1 VVVASCGATDST
13 RVGFKQ
19 AADEQQVLAEL
30 SALYAEVDAM
40 YVGWS
45 CPSSSECCRFGITGK
60 QPFVTS
66 IEMTALEGA
75 VARRGGLPSKK
86 KRALPLTDNPEKER
100 VCPLLSREGKCSV
113 YADRPLGC
121 RTFYC
126 NRAQRG
132 DGPGRDQLRQIV
144 QRLTDLAA
152 RHRFG
157 GEVSRPL
164 DHVLRG
170 WPSS

>member
-1 VVVASCGATDST
+1 MA
-13 RVGFKQ
+13 RFKQ
-19 AADEQQVLAEL
+19 EQDEDKLLAEL
-30 SALYAEVDAM
+30 TALYAEVAAM
-40 YVGWS
+40 YEDWS
-45 CPSSSECCRFGITGK
+45 CPSSTECCRFGITGK

-66 IEMTALEGA
+66 IELRALERA
-75 VARRGGLPSKK
+75 VARRGGMPSKK
-86 KRALPLTDNPEKER
+86 RRALPLTTDAEKER
-100 VCPLLSREGKCSV
+100 MCPLLSREGKCSV

-126 NRAQRG
+126 SRATRG
-132 DGPGRDQLRQIV
+132 AGPARDELRHIV
-144 QRLTDLAA
+144 QRLTDLAS

-157 GEVSRPL
+157 GEQPRPL

>member
-1 VVVASCGATDST
+1 MTARAAQSA
-13 RVGFKQ
+13 RVRFKQ
-19 AADEQQVLAEL
+19 HQDEQELLQELA
-30 SALYAEVDAM
+30 ALYAEVDAL
-40 YVGWS
+40 YAGWS

-66 IEMTALEGA
+66 IELTALERA

-86 KRALPLTDNPEKER
+86 KRALPLTDDPEKER
-100 VCPLLSREGKCSV
+100 MCPLLSREGKCSV

-126 NRAQRG
+126 GRAERG
-132 DGPGRDQLRQIV
+132 EGPGRDQLRHMV

-157 GEVSRPL
+157 GDVSRPL